1 MILVFII
8 LGITIFVALTMFLFR
23 LSNVKLEIKKLHISN
38 INNVNKKLEIKF
50 VLDIGVFLFNKFKI
64 ISFNIDNYKI
74 SDLFKSGKIDINR
87 FRDNKAANKD
97 ILEVLKS
104 NEFIIEYFKLE
115 GYFATFNPVLSSSIY
130 ALINGIIPILIARKI
145 EGKYINNI
153 EFLNINENIINLN
166 LNCIIS
172 LKIVNIINILH
183 YLKKKGGS
191 ENNGKSSN
199 RRSYAYSN
207 E

>member
-8 LGITIFVALTMFLFR
+8 LGIIIFITFTILLFK
-23 LSNVKLEIKKLHISN
+23 LSNVKLEVKKLHISN
-38 INNVNKKLEIKF
+38 INKKLEAEFI
-50 VLDIGVFLFNKFKI
+50 LNIGVFLFNKLKI
-64 ISFNIDNYKI
+64 INFNIDNYKI
-74 SDLFKSGKIDINR
+74 SNLLKLGKIDMKKLRN
-87 FRDNKAANKD
+87 NKAANKD
-97 ILEVLKS
+97 ILEVLKD
-104 NEFIIEYFKLE
+104 NEFKIEYFKLE
-115 GYFATFNPVLSSSIY
+115 GYFATFNTVLSSSIY
-130 ALINGIIPILIARKI
+130 ALINAIIPILIARKI

-153 EFLNINENIINLN
+153 EFLNISENIINLN

-199 RRSYAYSN
+199 RGSYAYSN

>member
-8 LGITIFVALTMFLFR
+8 LGIITFISLTLFLFR

-38 INNVNKKLEIKF
+38 INNVNKKIEVKII
-50 VLDIGVFLFNKFKI
+50 LDIGVFLFNKFKI
-64 ISFNIDNYKI
+64 ISFNIDNYKL
-74 SDLFKSGKIDINR
+74 SNLFKSGKIDIEK
-87 FRDNKAANKD
+87 FRNNKAANKD
-97 ILEVLKS
+97 ILEVLKK
-104 NEFIIEYFKLE
+104 NEFKIEYFKLQ

-130 ALINGIIPILIARKI
+130 ALINAIIPILIARKI
-145 EGKYINNI
+145 EGEYINNI

-183 YLKKKGGS
+183 YFKKKGGK